1 DAEETS
7 KLPDPYRVSF
17 GDLPD
22 EPIPKELCRLLMTA
36 KLTKEQIESPL
47 RLYHVL
53 KVTLE
58 KNGRKSVARF
68 QRDSRHLTVDS
79 ETRHARGWQQ
89 MAARREQETV
99 HKVKGRVEQAWLT
112 QADRTTGVVTHQ
124 INESILN
131 KTSLR
136 FAPGL
141 IVQ

>member
-1 DAEETS
+1 MAPVQAPTEAQDAEETS

-36 KLTKEQIESPL
+36 KLKNTPSKAVQTALKTITEEVVGFRIDKDLAQSDWSAIQLTKEQIESPL

-89 MAARREQETV
+89 MAAR
-99 HKVKGRVEQAWLT
+99 
-112 QADRTTGVVTHQ
+112 
-124 INESILN
+124 
-131 KTSLR
+131 
-136 FAPGL
+136 
-141 IVQ
+141 